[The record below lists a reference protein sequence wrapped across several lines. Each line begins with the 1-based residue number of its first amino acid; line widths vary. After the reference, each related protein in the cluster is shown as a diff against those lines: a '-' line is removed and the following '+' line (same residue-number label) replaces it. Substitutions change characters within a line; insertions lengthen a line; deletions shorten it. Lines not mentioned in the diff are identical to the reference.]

1 MLEAKIFNLAVTDKG
16 FAIVIKPLKSNKVLS
31 IFIAPLE
38 AQAIMT
44 SALGF
49 NQNRPLT
56 HDLIKNILDICEAH
70 VLHIIIDSVQGDT
83 FYSKIAIEHNNKT
96 FLIDSRPSDAIA
108 VSLGY
113 KVPIFIDENLVDSL
127 GFILEEGTDTN
138 PDSKEEIPFSYQVFT
153 RDSSGSVNKNENENS
168 TPLKE
173 NNINTVNG
181 TSEEEFPTSNQD
193 EIEKIKTLLGL
204 AIQEERYEDAAKYR
218 DELRQLGDLD

>member
-113 KVPIFIDENLVDSL
+113 KVPIFIDENLIDSL
-127 GFILEEGTDTN
+127 GFILEEGSESS
-138 PDSKEEIPFSYQVFT
+138 PDSKEEIPFSYQVFSS
-153 RDSSGSVNKNENENS
+153 RDSSDEAGNKDENSNS
-168 TPLKE
+168 TPLKDD
-173 NNINTVNG
+173 NTEDN
-181 TSEEEFPTSNQD
+181 TLDESSISNQD
-193 EIEKIKTLLGL
+193 KIDKIKVLLGL

>member
-56 HDLIKNILDICEAH
+56 HDLIKNILDVCEAH
-70 VLHIIIDSVQGDT
+70 VLHVIIDSVQGDT
-83 FYSKIAIEHNNKT
+83 FYSKIAVEHNNKT

-113 KVPIFIDENLVDSL
+113 KVPIFIDESLVHNL
-127 GFILEEGTDTN
+127 GFILEEGVETSG
-138 PDSKEEIPFSYQVFT
+138 DSKDEIPFSYQVFT
-153 RDSSGSVNKNENENS
+153 RESSETAKKNESNNS
-168 TPLKE
+168 DPMKE
-173 NNINTVNG
+173 ERLETTDSTLEEVSISNN
-181 TSEEEFPTSNQD
+181 D
-193 EIEKIKTLLGL
+193 KIEKIKNLLEL
-204 AIQEERYEDAAKYR
+204 AVKEERYEDAAKYR
-218 DELRQLGDLD
+218 DKLRQLGDLD

>member
-96 FLIDSRPSDAIA
+96 FLIDARPSDAIA

-113 KVPIFIDENLVDSL
+113 KVPIFINESLVDNL
-127 GFILEEGTDTN
+127 GFILEEGLESGVD
-138 PDSKEEIPFSYQVFT
+138 PKDEIPFSYQVFT
-153 RDSSGSVNKNENENS
+153 RESSATTKKNKNSN
-168 TPLKE
+168 PLKGE
-173 NNINTVNG
+173 RFKPTDS
-181 TSEEEFPTSNQD
+181 TLEEIAISNQD
-193 EIEKIKTLLGL
+193 KIEKIKNLLEL
-204 AIQEERYEDAAKYR
+204 AVKEERYEDAARYR
-218 DELRQLGDLD
+218 DELRRLGDLD

>member
-127 GFILEEGTDTN
+127 GFILEEGTDSNT
-138 PDSKEEIPFSYQVFT
+138 DSKEEIPFSYQVFT
-153 RDSSGSVNKNENENS
+153 RDSSGSVNKNENNNS

-173 NNINTVNG
+173 DNTNTLDS
-181 TSEEEFPTSNQD
+181 TSDETSISDQD
-193 EIEKIKTLLGL
+193 KIDKIKALLGL